1 MQLIQSF
8 KADDCGTTHRYT
20 TGLSGQLR
28 FVMSFPPSARFSVSA
43 STPKTGS
50 VHVPTA
56 ERTGCCSVQ
65 FLTHISNTKI
75 NLNPIHVPCWRSS
88 RDARQRTVVLYVSSD
103 RDPFLPWNIF
113 ADYLSSTFKCFS
125 APKPFWSLS
134 VQHFQTCLCPEP
146 IFKYWCFCN
155 FCRF

>member
-8 KADDCGTTHRYT
+8 KADVVQQKTVERPNYT
-20 TGLSGQLR
+20 LLGCRVSCVLWC
-28 FVMSFPPSARFSVSA
+28 FFPPSVRFSVSA

-65 FLTHISNTKI
+65 FLTHITNTKL

-88 RDARQRTVVLYVSSD
+88 CEAHQHTVVLYVSSD
-103 RDPFLPWNIF
+103 WDNVVDPFLPWNIF

-134 VQHFQTCLCPEP
+134 VQNFQTCLWPEP
-146 IFKYWCFCN
+146 IFKY
-155 FCRF
+155 